1 VSKLLSESG
10 TPGSVGDDYVQGMT
24 RYGAAELHSVA
35 AYVGGCA
42 AHEGIKILTRQYV
55 PVDNTVLCNPMQ
67 SKCASFKM

>member
-10 TPGSVGDDYVQGMT
+10 TPVSVGDDYVQEMT

-35 AYVGGCA
+35 AFVGGCA
-42 AHEGIKILTRQYV
+42 AHEAIKILTRQYV
-55 PVDNTVLCNPMQ
+55 PVDNTVVYNAMQ